1 MEDLIKQFPV
11 VIEISLHWG
20 EMDAFQHLNNTVY
33 FRYFESARIAYFEK
47 IGYIEFMRE
56 TGLGPILASTQCR
69 FKIPLTYPERVSV
82 GAKVSEIEED
92 RFLMEY
98 VIVSHNSQK
107 IAAEGQGLIVSFNY
121 RENKKSPLPDD
132 IKQRILQLENTVSFV
147 RVQNPDKVNNTNSGS
162 S

>member
-1 MEDLIKQFPV
+1 MEELIKQYPV

-47 IGYIEFMRE
+47 IGYMKFMQK

-69 FKIPLTYPERVSV
+69 FKIPLTYPDRVSV
-82 GAKVSEIEED
+82 GAKVAKIEQD

-98 VIVSHNSQK
+98 AIVSHKSQK
-107 IAAEGQGLIVSFNY
+107 TAAEGQGLIVSFDY
-121 RENKKSPLPDD
+121 RENRKAPLPEE
-132 IKQRILQLENTVSFV
+132 IKQRILQLENT
-147 RVQNPDKVNNTNSGS
+147 
-162 S
+162 